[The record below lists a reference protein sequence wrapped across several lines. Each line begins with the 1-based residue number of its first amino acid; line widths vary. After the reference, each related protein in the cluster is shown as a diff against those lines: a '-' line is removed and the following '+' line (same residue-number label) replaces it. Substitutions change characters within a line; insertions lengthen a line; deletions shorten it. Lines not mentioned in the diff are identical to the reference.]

1 MSTDQISLFAAD
13 PSDALSRLLATVG
26 AQRKAPE
33 LLRRFGSLGA
43 ILAAAPATLRA
54 EGLAEDAVSFVGLV
68 QEAAALVSSE
78 RIARR
83 DVMSNWTVALEY
95 LKSKLQHEPREVFHV
110 LFLDSRN
117 QLITDE
123 RMGVGTINHAPV
135 YPREVVRRALEL
147 SAAAIILSH
156 NHPSG
161 DPTPSGADI
170 QMTREVVDACRALK
184 ITVHDHVV
192 IGRDG
197 TASFRALG
205 LFN

>member
-54 EGLAEDAVSFVGLV
+54 EGLAEDAVAFVGLV
-68 QEAAALVSSE
+68 QEAASLVTSE

-83 DVMSNWTVALEY
+83 DIMSGWTVTLEY
-95 LKSKLQHEPREVFHV
+95 LKARLQHEPREVFHV
-110 LFLDSRN
+110 LFLDKKN
-117 QLITDE
+117 QLIADE
-123 RMGVGTINHAPV
+123 RMGVGTVDQAPV

-147 SAAAIILSH
+147 SASAIILSH

-170 QMTREVVDACRALK
+170 QVTREIVDACRALK
-184 ITVHDHVV
+184 IAVHDHVI

-197 TASFRALG
+197 VASFKALG
-205 LFN
+205 LFH